1 MIEFEDIPY
10 KLFCLQVA
18 VIQVSEK
25 TMRSLHRLRV
35 LFVSPPPWLTLLVGV
50 VLGGVL
56 TSTFTFRLWWCSY
69 SDTVRFERESMRF
82 AQFSEQFRDFSN
94 SPLMNRSFPSSD
106 CVCGAELQRLRN
118 SLSPLISK
126 APILEPSEKPS
137 IRTLNRGSNFDSD
150 FEDLYV
156 PLKAHRTSNKSQIV
170 RFLHP
175 KVDELPTSSKST
187 SSDDEPLQYLGHE
200 FQLRKQLLVAVVT
213 SSTHLQT
220 ASTVY
225 DTWGA
230 EVPQILFFVGRNC
243 CNFSNPYVRG
253 MPLVRLPNVPDL
265 PVNSVAKHF
274 SAIKYISDNYG
285 SEFQWFLLAN
295 DNLYVRAARLA
306 SILRQLD
313 PSENIYLGRAA
324 RGKDKDVKKL
334 SLLPH
339 EHYCLGSSGV
349 LLSHRLLQTLVPHL
363 ELCLN
368 AAVSGKGQG
377 SSGHPDVELGRCISR
392 HTGEQCAKEAKGR
405 KKKKKSCYKFR
416 IVWLLY
422 EKMMYFSTRLMIIQ
436 VNVCNENLPKFATL
450 LYTCIF
456 TCKTHLKLWLSRV
469 RVFVTE

>member
-1 MIEFEDIPY
+1 MLKICKGAVYAVFIPNFNF
-10 KLFCLQVA
+10 KVHVWCDVCEGIPIMWLFCLQVA
-18 VIQVSEK
+18 VIQVPEL
-25 TMRSLHRLRV
+25 TMRSLHRLHV
-35 LFVSPPPWLTLLVGV
+35 LFVSPPPCLTLLVGV

-56 TSTFTFRLWWCSY
+56 TSTFTFQLWWCSY
-69 SDTVRFERESMRF
+69 GDAARFERESMRF
-82 AQFSEQFRDFSN
+82 VQFRDQIRDFSN
-94 SPLMNRSFPSSD
+94 SPLTNRSFPSSE

-118 SLSPLISK
+118 SLQPEISK

-137 IRTLNRGSNFDSD
+137 IRTLNRASNSDSD

-156 PLKAHRTSNKSQIV
+156 PLKIHRASNKTRIG

-175 KVDELPTSSKST
+175 NASELPTSSKSA
-187 SSDDEPLQYLGHE
+187 SSDEELQYLGHE
-200 FQLRKQLLVAVVT
+200 FQLRKQLLAAVVT

-220 ASTVY
+220 ASAVY

-243 CNFSNPYVRG
+243 CSATNPYVRG
-253 MPLVRLPNVPDL
+253 MPLVRLPNVPDQ

-274 SAIKYISDNYG
+274 SVIKYISDNYG
-285 SEFQWFLLAN
+285 NTFQWILLAN

-306 SILRQLD
+306 SLLKQLD

-339 EHYCLGSSGV
+339 EFYCLGSSGV
-349 LLSHRLLQTLVPHL
+349 VLSRRLLQTLVPHL

-392 HTGEQCAKEAKGR
+392 HIGVQCSKAA
-405 KKKKKSCYKFR
+405 
-416 IVWLLY
+416 
-422 EKMMYFSTRLMIIQ
+422 Q
-436 VNVCNENLPKFATL
+436 V
-450 LYTCIF
+450 
-456 TCKTHLKLWLSRV
+456 S
-469 RVFVTE
+469 